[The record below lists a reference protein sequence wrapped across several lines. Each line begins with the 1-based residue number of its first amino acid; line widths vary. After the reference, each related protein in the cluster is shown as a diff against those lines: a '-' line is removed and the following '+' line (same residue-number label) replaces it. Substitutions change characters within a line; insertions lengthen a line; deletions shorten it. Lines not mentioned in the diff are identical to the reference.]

1 MKRFL
6 IIVSLVCL
14 LARDLSFAYDLA
26 GNRFSQNID
35 GQVTNYTYNNL
46 DQLLTTGSTQYQYD
60 PRGNLTSA
68 VSAAGTIQYGFDA
81 QDRLTSVTLPGWF
94 RVPFSRL
101 EEAMVK
107 L

>member
-1 MKRFL
+1 M
-6 IIVSLVCL
+6 
-14 LARDLSFAYDLA
+14 
-26 GNRFSQNID
+26 NQNVN
-35 GQVTNYTYNNL
+35 GVVTNYTYNER
-46 DQLLTTGSTQYQYD
+46 DQLLTAGAAQYQYD
-60 PRGNLTSA
+60 PRGNTSTSSVQRLTQIT
-68 VSAAGTIQYGFDA
+68 SAAGTIQYGYDA